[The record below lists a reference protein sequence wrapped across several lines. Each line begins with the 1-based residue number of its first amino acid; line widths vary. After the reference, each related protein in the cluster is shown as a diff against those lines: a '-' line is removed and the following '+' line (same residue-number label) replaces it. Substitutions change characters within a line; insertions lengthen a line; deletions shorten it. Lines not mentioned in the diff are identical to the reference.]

1 MTAVAERRPE
11 SLHVAP
17 PSGRL
22 GRLKLTLA
30 DTLVLTKRSLTHTVR
45 SPELL
50 IFATIQPVMF
60 VLLFRYV
67 FGGAISVRGTSYVN
81 YLMAGIFVQSVS
93 FGAMTTG
100 VGLATDLTQGLVDR
114 FRSLPMSRSAV
125 LTGRTLGDLG
135 RNMFTVLVML
145 GVGLL
150 VGFRPHGSPLRWLGA
165 AGLLLLISFSL
176 SWISATIGLLVRNV
190 EAVQSAGFVWL
201 FPLTFASSAFVPTS
215 SRRAA
220 RLRRAPADHPGGQR
234 GARARARPP
243 RRLGGL
249 AGGGVVRRDPR
260 RLRAALRAPL
270 PAHLGDVGASPGHRP
285 VAQTVLRREAG
296 VPNRPRPAGSAL
308 GGGTRDGLILPSGA
322 RSRKLPSS
330 CQVWV
335 DPRPPGSR

>member
-1 MTAVAERRPE
+1 MTAVAEERPE
-11 SLHVAP
+11 TLLVP
-17 PSGRL
+17 PRSGRL
-22 GRLKLTLA
+22 GRLRLTVA
-30 DTLVLTKRSLTHTVR
+30 DTVVLTKRSLIHTVR

-67 FGGAISVRGTSYVN
+67 FGGAIAVRGTSYVN

-145 GVGLL
+145 AVGLL

-165 AGLLLLISFSL
+165 AGLLLLVSFAL

-215 SRRAA
+215 SM
-220 RLRRAPADHPGGQR
+220 PG
-234 GARARARPP
+234 
-243 RRLGGL
+243 
-249 AGGGVVRRDPR
+249 V
-260 RLRAALRAPL
+260 LRAFAEHQPITQVVNSVRAL
-270 PAHLGDVGASPGHRP
+270 
-285 VAQTVLRREAG
+285 VLDRS
-296 VPNRPRPAGSAL
+296 VGSAGWQAVVWCL
-308 GGGTRDGLILPSGA
+308 AILAVFIPLSVRLYRRTSA
-322 RSRKLPSS
+322 T
-330 CQVWV
+330 
-335 DPRPPGSR
+335 